1 MKKISVVVPI
11 YYGEIYIPNI
21 ISQIE
26 ECKKYLDDKDYIEII
41 FVNDAPDAPIS
52 NQWESESIF
61 LIIMNTNKNIG
72 IHGARV
78 KGLKE
83 CQGDYVLFLDQD
95 DLIKP
100 QYFYNQLSAI
110 KENDAVICKAIHAGK
125 DFYPNDEVFQSIIS
139 KRYMLGKWNHILS
152 PGQAL
157 LRKKAIPKIW
167 CDAILKYNGA
177 DDWFLWI
184 SMLSM
189 GRSFS
194 LNAELLYEHVVH
206 DKNASNNI
214 LEMVQ
219 SQQEVI
225 SIIQRKGI
233 LNGNDLNL
241 LLNAFFARY
250 TNWIWELD
258 IIKRKFSILDKWMK
272 LEENGV
278 KLAEYLSKAGIK
290 TCGIYGCGILGEHLY
305 DNLKKSINIKY
316 FVDRNA
322 GQIDKNIPIYTIED
336 AWPET
341 DIIII
346 TLLNDSNVVEKKI
359 KAKSNKKTLILTDW
373 IMKGSAEN
381 KLFLFGAGQI
391 SQTYTEFLGRL
402 SVEIYGYV
410 DNDANRWGTYFF
422 DRKIYS
428 PDILEKEEALVLIAC
443 ADIESITAQLAQM
456 RVQNKI
462 VTIEHIIRKTIEQI
476 KVSEKHHEWDEKFD
490 YKSRNII
497 VDNLDGSWGGAED
510 WAHKLALFL
519 SQRGYSIN
527 LIENIGSPTES
538 SLEQITSK
546 LNKKNESIYFELVDM
561 LLKQKPFTLINIWSS
576 EVLWAASY
584 IKRLYPG
591 EVQIISSVLNDQEIF
606 YHHQCEW
613 DGFIDSYL
621 CISGRIKNNLTNL
634 YGINESKVYYKEPF
648 VEYREYSRH
657 KYNMQY
663 GKKLQI
669 GYPCRL
675 TCEQKRADL
684 LPKLIELLEKRN
696 IDYVLNIA
704 GEGPCESQIKEY
716 IENKKLNNKVKLY
729 GRLTRVEL
737 LNFLNRQD
745 IYLNYSEFEGTSLTM
760 LEAMASGCVPV
771 VTKVSGVED
780 FIENMVNGMISEV
793 GNLESIADN
802 IEFLDKNREKI
813 GEYGSKSKSVI
824 SFKCNLNDYI
834 DYVEDL
840 IVNFSAY

>member
-1 MKKISVVVPI
+1 M
-11 YYGEIYIPNI
+11 
-21 ISQIE
+21 
-26 ECKKYLDDKDYIEII
+26 
-41 FVNDAPDAPIS
+41 
-52 NQWESESIF
+52 
-61 LIIMNTNKNIG
+61 
-72 IHGARV
+72 
-78 KGLKE
+78 
-83 CQGDYVLFLDQD
+83 
-95 DLIKP
+95 
-100 QYFYNQLSAI
+100 
-110 KENDAVICKAIHAGK
+110 
-125 DFYPNDEVFQSIIS
+125 
-139 KRYMLGKWNHILS
+139 
-152 PGQAL
+152 
-157 LRKKAIPKIW
+157 
-167 CDAILKYNGA
+167 
-177 DDWFLWI
+177 
-184 SMLSM
+184 
-189 GRSFS
+189 
-194 LNAELLYEHVVH
+194 
-206 DKNASNNI
+206 
-214 LEMVQ
+214 
-219 SQQEVI
+219 
-225 SIIQRKGI
+225 
-233 LNGNDLNL
+233 
-241 LLNAFFARY
+241 
-250 TNWIWELD
+250 
-258 IIKRKFSILDKWMK
+258 
-272 LEENGV
+272 
-278 KLAEYLSKAGIK
+278 
-290 TCGIYGCGILGEHLY
+290 
-305 DNLKKSINIKY
+305 
-316 FVDRNA
+316 
-322 GQIDKNIPIYTIED
+322 
-336 AWPET
+336 
-341 DIIII
+341 
-346 TLLNDSNVVEKKI
+346 
-359 KAKSNKKTLILTDW
+359 
-373 IMKGSAEN
+373 
-381 KLFLFGAGQI
+381 
-391 SQTYTEFLGRL
+391 
-402 SVEIYGYV
+402 
-410 DNDANRWGTYFF
+410 
-422 DRKIYS
+422 
-428 PDILEKEEALVLIAC
+428 EKEEALVLIAC

-490 YKSRNII
+490 YKNRNII

-546 LNKKNESIYFELVDM
+546 LDKKNESIYFELVDM

-684 LPKLIELLEKRN
+684 L
-696 IDYVLNIA
+696 
-704 GEGPCESQIKEY
+704 
-716 IENKKLNNKVKLY
+716 
-729 GRLTRVEL
+729 
-737 LNFLNRQD
+737 NFLNRQD

-840 IVNFSAY
+840 IVNFNAY